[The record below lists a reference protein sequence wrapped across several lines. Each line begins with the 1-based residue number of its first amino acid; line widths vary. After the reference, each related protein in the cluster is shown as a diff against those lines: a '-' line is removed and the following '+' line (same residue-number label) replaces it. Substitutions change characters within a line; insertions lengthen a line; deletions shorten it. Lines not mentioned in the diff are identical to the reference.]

1 MSVARIVLA
10 ALTPLTMAG
19 AAAGQVCLELPI
31 APAGWGVQAE
41 LSRTGGGGLQDQG
54 TAAPPATGFEVRA
67 GRDHAGPLAG
77 SIGLAVGEY
86 DRRAWSMEANE
97 EVTSTVSN
105 YFVSSRLA
113 YRTGDGL
120 LSCPLLEVG
129 WFLADAGAPQNF
141 STSGLV
147 LGVGWG
153 FEHAWYVG
161 NTTIVPFVT
170 PRLLILATRGTGRFE
185 DYPYEGS
192 ELLPKVALQLGGSI
206 VLTTF
211 FVGADFD
218 WIMPGGDPRF
228 WMRHATADET
238 AATRLSVRGGLVF

>member
-19 AAAGQVCLELPI
+19 GAAAQVCLELPI

-41 LSRTGGGGLQDQG
+41 LSRTGGAGLQGQG
-54 TAAPPATGFEVRA
+54 TAPHATGVEGRL
-67 GRDHAGPLAG
+67 GRDFAGPLAG
-77 SIGLAVGEY
+77 SAGLAVAEY
-86 DRRAWSMEANE
+86 DRRAWNPDANE

-113 YRTGDGL
+113 YAVGDGL
-120 LSCPLLEVG
+120 RSCPLLEVG
-129 WFLADAGAPQNF
+129 WFLADVGAPQNF

-161 NTTIVPFVT
+161 ATTIVPFVT
-170 PRLLILATRGTGRFE
+170 PRLLILATRGTGRFD
-185 DYPYEGS
+185 DYPYDAS
-192 ELLPKVALQLGGSI
+192 ELLPKVALGLGGSI
-206 VLTTF
+206 VLATF

-218 WIMPGGDPRF
+218 WIFPGGDPRF